1 MSSKQRYVF
10 TNIDVFRAIAD
21 AAFMRMTDDGDLR
34 SRPESV
40 DSGHVK
46 SFDPNQTSFKEALI
60 SVVFSS
66 IWLEAALHLLI
77 VETHGRE
84 RYEEVDRKSYE
95 KKLGLLGC
103 SDARLLKKVEQLR
116 EARKELVHEK
126 AHLQTDKCGTFTGT
140 IRIAQDEA
148 KNGHEVVAEV
158 CERFPKLLGR
168 EDITSS

>member
-10 TNIDVFRAIAD
+10 TNIDVFRSIAD

-60 SVVFSS
+60 SVIFSC

-95 KKLGLLGC
+95 KKLRLLGC
-103 SDARLLKKVEQLR
+103 SDVRLLKKVEQLR
-116 EARKELVHEK
+116 EATKELVHEK
-126 AHLQTDKCGTFTGT
+126 AHLHTDKCGNFTGT

-148 KNGHEVVAEV
+148 KNGHEVVA
-158 CERFPKLLGR
+158 
-168 EDITSS
+168 